1 MRSGSTPLDGRMSGT
16 LIVITGFIYAYVAW
30 EQFLKGND
38 GLAIAYLGYTLANAG
53 LWMAVK

>member
-1 MRSGSTPLDGRMSGT
+1 MSGT